1 MGKDLKGKDIG
12 KGIIQRKDG
21 YYQACIYQRGY
32 GKPIYLYSKNLKE
45 IKKKKQYKKEI
56 WD

>member
-1 MGKDLKGKDIG
+1 MGKDLKGKEIG

-45 IKKKKQYKKEI
+45 IKQKKQYKKEI